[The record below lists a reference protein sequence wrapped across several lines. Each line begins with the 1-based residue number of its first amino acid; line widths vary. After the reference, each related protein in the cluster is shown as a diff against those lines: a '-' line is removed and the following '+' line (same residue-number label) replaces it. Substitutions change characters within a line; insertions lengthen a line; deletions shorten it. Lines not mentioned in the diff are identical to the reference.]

1 VLNLPNKILDLGRD
15 KLIRNL
21 LNIYNVKY
29 SLLIYDLLTYSPMDT
44 IIQILT
50 AKFGLSKLIVLIIVG
65 FLL

>member
-1 VLNLPNKILDLGRD
+1 MVRD
-15 KLIRNL
+15 KIIRSF

-29 SLLIYDLLTYSPMDT
+29 SLLIYDLLTYSPMDS

-50 AKFGLSKLIVLIIVG
+50 TKFGLSKIIVLIIVS